1 MFEKVKIMF
10 HTMGNSI
17 LYNKP
22 FVKYKLENLRSKLT
36 SINWT
41 KETVYVSIQ
50 FNTKYARTRLQ
61 FLMIYIV
68 VSDCLVDKSIGE
80 DEQDER

>member
-1 MFEKVKIMF
+1 
-10 HTMGNSI
+10 MGTSI

-22 FVKYKLENLRSKLT
+22 FVKYKLENLRDKFT

-41 KETVYVSIQ
+41 KETIYVRIQ
-50 FNTKYARTRLQ
+50 FNTKYARMRLQ

-80 DEQDER
+80 DEQNDRQSCWTELSFQN